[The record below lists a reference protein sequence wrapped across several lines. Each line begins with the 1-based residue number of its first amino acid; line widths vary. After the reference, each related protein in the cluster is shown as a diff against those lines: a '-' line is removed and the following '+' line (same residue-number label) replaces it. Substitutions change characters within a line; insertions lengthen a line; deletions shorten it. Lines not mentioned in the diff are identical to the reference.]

1 MDYVIIGNGVAG
13 VSAAQFLSSKLDSNS
28 TITQFTDEFIP
39 GYYNRPR
46 IPGFLANKEIS
57 VNDIIAYDFDWYNR
71 RKIDL
76 HINERVEKINVEAHL
91 IKTTNHSYSY
101 DQMLIATGATCLI
114 PPIDGQHLNHFYT
127 IRNLS
132 DAIKI
137 RNRFKSGKKAVI
149 IGGGVL
155 GLEAA
160 NAAVSQGLKTTV
172 IEYFPYLLPRQLDEE
187 GGKILQKILESRGI
201 NILVG
206 KSVQS
211 ILGSEEVERVLINDG
226 SEIPTNIVL
235 VCTGIKPR
243 IDLVKDILKI
253 NKGIIVN
260 EYLETSI
267 SNIYAAGDCA
277 EFQGRIY
284 GLIPPSIEQAK
295 IAAANMID
303 PRSEEYYGSKISST
317 LKVTDLFLSSFGY
330 KGNENEL
337 GYESIKFVSKEQYV
351 KIYVHED
358 KIKAAIVLGVRKLLP
373 IIKNIF
379 NKELSLSENLS
390 KIQEITQDIIEE
402 K

>member
-13 VSAAQFLSSKLDSNS
+13 VSAAQFLSSKLGSNS

-46 IPGFLANKEIS
+46 IPVFLANEEIT
-57 VNDIIAYDFDWYNR
+57 VNDIIAYDFKWYNR

-149 IGGGVL
+149 MGGGVL

-330 KGNENEL
+330 KGNETEL
-337 GYESIKFVSKEQYV
+337 GYESIKFVGKEQYV